1 MLYLLVSIRF
11 QVLFHSPPGVLFT
24 FPSQYYTL
32 SVTRSYLALRD
43 GPRIFPQDSSC
54 PVVLRILHLFSH
66 FAYGIVTLFDHFSN
80 MFGYAIV
87 NLWSPQPRCISLYS
101 GLGSSPFARHYSENH
116 LLIFSSSG
124 YLDVSV
130 PRVPLAK
137 LCIHLTIPA
146 LRQVSSLIRISADR
160 SSCAAPRSF
169 SQLVT
174 SFFGA

>member
-1 MLYLLVSIRF
+1 MVPAFSHKIPRVPWYS
-11 QVLFHSPPGVLFT
+11 G
-24 FPSQYYTL
+24 Y
-32 SVTRSYLALRD
+32 SY
-43 GPRIFPQDSSC
+43 
-54 PVVLRILHLFSH
+54 LFSH

-87 NLWSPQPRCISLYS
+87 NVRSPLPRCISLYS

>member
-1 MLYLLVSIRF
+1 MVRSSGFGSTSCNYVALVR
-11 QVLFHSPPGVLFT
+11 LAFT
-24 FPSQYYTL
+24 SAPRLDRLTSLQN
-32 SVTRSYLALRD
+32 VTRRPVLHSHKIPRVPWYSGYSY
-43 GPRIFPQDSSC
+43 
-54 PVVLRILHLFSH
+54 LFSH

-87 NLWSPQPRCISLYS
+87 NVRSPLPRCISLYS

-146 LRQVSSLIRISADR
+146 LRQVSSLIRTSADR

>member
-1 MLYLLVSIRF
+1 MVPASSHRIPRVPWYS
-11 QVLFHSPPGVLFT
+11 G
-24 FPSQYYTL
+24 Y
-32 SVTRSYLALRD
+32 SY
-43 GPRIFPQDSSC
+43 
-54 PVVLRILHLFSH
+54 LFSH

-87 NLWSPQPRCISLYS
+87 NVRSPLPRCISLYS

-160 SSCAAPRSF
+160 GSCAAPRSF
-169 SQLVT
+169 SQAHVQLPAAFRSLSRPSSAPSAKAST
-174 SFFGA
+174 LRPL

>member
-1 MLYLLVSIRF
+1 MSRGTPDTPIYFRI
-11 QVLFHSPPGVLFT
+11 SPTGLSPSLIT
-24 FPSQYYTL
+24 FPICS
-32 SVTRSYLALRD
+32 AM
-43 GPRIFPQDSSC
+43 
-54 PVVLRILHLFSH
+54 LFSH

-87 NLWSPQPRCISLYS
+87 NVWSPLPRHISLYH

-116 LLIFSSSG
+116 SLIFSSSG

-130 PRVPLAK
+130 PRVPFAK

-146 LRQVSSLIRISADR
+146 LRQVSSLIRISADLC
-160 SSCAAPRSF
+160 SCAAPRSF